1 MTMEEISEKVAA
13 HEATL
18 TQMNERL
25 GQTASKFPFR
35 WWGVNSTLPGRH
47 PLNRPPEPHSVE
59 AAALDVSGSRD

>member
-25 GQTASKFPFR
+25 GHIRILASKWR
-35 WWGVNSTLPGRH
+35 QNRLLPQQC
-47 PLNRPPEPHSVE
+47 LCD
-59 AAALDVSGSRD
+59 L

>member
-25 GQTASKFPFR
+25 G
-35 WWGVNSTLPGRH
+35 H
-47 PLNRPPEPHSVE
+47 IEPRLHGIEARLSCLESRLLYGGGALGLLMSVYTF
-59 AAALDVSGSRD
+59 L